1 KRGVGKMNFC
11 SLASP
16 PKADNG
22 VGAFPQFLSLE
33 EGKTEKFFSLIEKN
47 LEGRRL
53 KKCRENFS
61 VLLAEVRAEGEGEA
75 EHSSNS
81 LWRRVRD
88 SNS

>member
-1 KRGVGKMNFC
+1 ACQSAEGGQLGGNVSAIPLARGRQNRKI
-11 SLASP
+11 
-16 PKADNG
+16 
-22 VGAFPQFLSLE
+22 
-33 EGKTEKFFSLIEKN
+33 FFSLIEKN
-47 LEGRRL
+47 FGGARL